1 MVDRGLDGEPFLAR
15 QAGPALTASLPP
27 RSDNFSPF
35 RTLFPDAKE
44 RHPMSR
50 LPTDDHDNLPEIG
63 VGSAVWLRLRRQDQ
77 VAASALGSFVGEF
90 FGRVLRPGP
99 TYAWDTRGH
108 LRVETASGITI
119 TLDPVSVAGLSHA
132 IARRTQWY
140 CPGTSDL
147 DLSTSRA
154 DPAQAGP
161 TPPTG
166 SEP

>member
-1 MVDRGLDGEPFLAR
+1 MPHPPIDG
-15 QAGPALTASLPP
+15 
-27 RSDNFSPF
+27 DN
-35 RTLFPDAKE
+35 RDDPD
-44 RHPMSR
+44 
-50 LPTDDHDNLPEIG
+50 DDLPEIG
-63 VGSAVWLRLRRQDQ
+63 VGSAAWLRQLRQDQ
-77 VAASALGSFVGEF
+77 IAASALGSFVGEL

-99 TYAWDTRGH
+99 TCTWDARGN
-108 LRVETASGITI
+108 LRVETASGVTI

-147 DLSTSRA
+147 DLPTSG
-154 DPAQAGP
+154 DPAQTGP